1 MSSFLVIFQHCER
14 WDSQEKK
21 WMETGK
27 TEELIFHPSS
37 RRLAST
43 ISSTATIFFFF
54 CAKYFGLWNFDNK
67 KDALFKAAELR
78 KNPLNLSRENVIS
91 FCLELT
97 LHQSISHT
105 FFSSKKI
112 YQRVTFYFKAKEET
126 IWPESYR
133 FLRTSRRRKKVG
145 TFPENA
151 SPWIYGGSTLAKL
164 LRFMMSRLKEKIQLP
179 KNHLRRKREKN
190 QWMKN
195 GNLDF

>member
-43 ISSTATIFFFF
+43 ISSTATNFFFF
-54 CAKYFGLWNFDNK
+54 SAQNILGCEILTIKRMHF
-67 KDALFKAAELR
+67 LR
-78 KNPLNLSRENVIS
+78 QQNSEKNPLNLSRENVIS

-105 FFSSKKI
+105 FFPSKKYI
-112 YQRVTFYFKAKEET
+112 SERNILFQSQRRNYLT
-126 IWPESYR
+126 
-133 FLRTSRRRKKVG
+133 
-145 TFPENA
+145 
-151 SPWIYGGSTLAKL
+151 
-164 LRFMMSRLKEKIQLP
+164 
-179 KNHLRRKREKN
+179 
-190 QWMKN
+190 
-195 GNLDF
+195 

>member
-43 ISSTATIFFFF
+43 ISSTATNFFFSAQNILGCEILTIKRMHF
-54 CAKYFGLWNFDNK
+54 
-67 KDALFKAAELR
+67 LR
-78 KNPLNLSRENVIS
+78 QQNSEKNPLNLSRENVIS

-105 FFSSKKI
+105 FFPSKKYI
-112 YQRVTFYFKAKEET
+112 SESNILFQSQRRNYLT
-126 IWPESYR
+126 
-133 FLRTSRRRKKVG
+133 
-145 TFPENA
+145 
-151 SPWIYGGSTLAKL
+151 
-164 LRFMMSRLKEKIQLP
+164 
-179 KNHLRRKREKN
+179 
-190 QWMKN
+190 
-195 GNLDF
+195 